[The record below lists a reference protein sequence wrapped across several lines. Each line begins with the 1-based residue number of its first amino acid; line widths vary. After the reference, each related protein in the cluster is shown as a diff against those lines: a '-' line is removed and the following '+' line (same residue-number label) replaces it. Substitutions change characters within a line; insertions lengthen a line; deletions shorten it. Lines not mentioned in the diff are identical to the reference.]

1 MTTLDF
7 LIELGA
13 TVVESFIYIC
23 TIAKLAGQ
31 KYTGKQW
38 YWRVAAGV
46 ICDSALV
53 TVMNQIE
60 TFSFATIF
68 VVGIILVIYCKLFS
82 RGSILVCLTAVML
95 SLMVMTAIDGFTF
108 FAAGLVSENP
118 ITDSRS
124 FMLLMMP
131 GIVRTLYLAANKGV
145 QLMLYLCFR
154 KRFPDLRRLSA
165 KYTVILLTVS
175 FAALVL
181 ECSLL
186 NVVLSDSLLIMQ
198 TAILFTFL
206 FAVACVVIVLAASFL
221 SLRYQSEK
229 EQNRLLSTVNA
240 LTEENYQK
248 LSVLQKELS
257 KQNHDFT
264 NHVRTLNG
272 LLREEDAA
280 EALRY
285 TEVLLKA
292 PLERTALC
300 KSGNT
305 IIDAVI
311 NSKIAEAE
319 ELSIEFRFQVN
330 FALPTNIS
338 AVDICT
344 ILGNQIDNA
353 LEACQKVQDEKD
365 RRIDVRIYQQA
376 NSVAVFQVSNTVES
390 DPFENNEELK
400 TTKTDSEKLHGLG
413 IQNIRETAEKY
424 QGILENSYQNGKFIS
439 SALLYFTSIAT
450 EEKS

>member
-229 EQNRLLSTVNA
+229 EQNT
-240 LTEENYQK
+240 K
-248 LSVLQKELS
+248 L
-257 KQNHDFT
+257 N
-264 NHVRTLNG
+264 
-272 LLREEDAA
+272 
-280 EALRY
+280 
-285 TEVLLKA
+285 
-292 PLERTALC
+292 
-300 KSGNT
+300 
-305 IIDAVI
+305 
-311 NSKIAEAE
+311 
-319 ELSIEFRFQVN
+319 
-330 FALPTNIS
+330 
-338 AVDICT
+338 
-344 ILGNQIDNA
+344 
-353 LEACQKVQDEKD
+353 
-365 RRIDVRIYQQA
+365 
-376 NSVAVFQVSNTVES
+376 
-390 DPFENNEELK
+390 
-400 TTKTDSEKLHGLG
+400 
-413 IQNIRETAEKY
+413 
-424 QGILENSYQNGKFIS
+424 
-439 SALLYFTSIAT
+439 
-450 EEKS
+450 

>member
-1 MTTLDF
+1 MTTSVF
-7 LIELGA
+7 LIELAA
-13 TVVESFIYIC
+13 TALESTGYVGVS
-23 TIAKLAGQ
+23 ARLAGR

-38 YWRVAAGV
+38 YVRILLGMFLYTV
-46 ICDSALV
+46 LV
-53 TVMNQIE
+53 TALNQIE
-60 TFSFATIF
+60 LFSFVTPVFSTLFLTLYLNVTARGSFLVKLTSTIF
-68 VVGIILVIYCKLFS
+68 TTMAMC
-82 RGSILVCLTAVML
+82 AVDF
-95 SLMVMTAIDGFTF
+95 TTF
-108 FAAGLVSENP
+108 FAAGLLSENP

-124 FMLLMMP
+124 FMLLMTP
-131 GIVRTLYLAANKGV
+131 SIVRTLYLAANKGI
-145 QLMLYLCFR
+145 QLILYFCLR
-154 KRFPDLRRLSA
+154 KRLPDLRRLPMR
-165 KYTVILLTVS
+165 YILTLLVVSTVS
-175 FAALVL
+175 FVL

-186 NVVLSDSLLIMQ
+186 NMVLSESLLIMQ

-248 LSVLQKELS
+248 LSVLQRELS

-264 NHVRTLNG
+264 NHVRTLNE
-272 LLREEDAA
+272 LLREDDLP

-285 TEVLLKA
+285 TEVLLRA

-319 ELSIEFRFQVN
+319 ELKIDFRFQVN

-353 LEACQKVQDEKD
+353 LEACRQVKD
-365 RRIDVRIYQQA
+365 PENLRIDVHVYQQA

-400 TTKTDSEKLHGLG
+400 TTKTDTEKLHGLG

-424 QGILENSYQNGKFIS
+424 QGILENSYQNGKFLS
-439 SALLYFTSIAT
+439 SVLLYFTPQAS
-450 EEKS
+450 EKK

>member
-1 MTTLDF
+1 
-7 LIELGA
+7 
-13 TVVESFIYIC
+13 
-23 TIAKLAGQ
+23 
-31 KYTGKQW
+31 
-38 YWRVAAGV
+38 
-46 ICDSALV
+46 
-53 TVMNQIE
+53 
-60 TFSFATIF
+60 
-68 VVGIILVIYCKLFS
+68 
-82 RGSILVCLTAVML
+82 
-95 SLMVMTAIDGFTF
+95 
-108 FAAGLVSENP
+108 
-118 ITDSRS
+118 
-124 FMLLMMP
+124 
-131 GIVRTLYLAANKGV
+131 
-145 QLMLYLCFR
+145 
-154 KRFPDLRRLSA
+154 
-165 KYTVILLTVS
+165 
-175 FAALVL
+175 
-181 ECSLL
+181 
-186 NVVLSDSLLIMQ
+186 SDSLLIMQ